1 REVEPSP
8 RGSLAKIF
16 KNFQRVRSL
25 DSSMQQCVRVDRTLE
40 KGLADSGSMTLLV
53 VCDRELIE
61 LILQSHKFSIEVGS
75 LTCKLSAGLP
85 LGTHEAKHKAAP
97 QRGQASQVN
106 GSHLV
111 VSSASSSGTLRGM
124 AGVNSPDLS
133 RARLAPS
140 VPSPIAAS
148 KVVRPPG

>member
-1 REVEPSP
+1 HEEIFSAEIKVTNNNYFDGRRGRRMDLSCIFTHAPPPHIACAHWIAEHTREVEPSP

-97 QRGQASQVN
+97 
-106 GSHLV
+106 
-111 VSSASSSGTLRGM
+111 
-124 AGVNSPDLS
+124 
-133 RARLAPS
+133 
-140 VPSPIAAS
+140 
-148 KVVRPPG
+148 